1 MEDKN
6 YEGVESNSKKG
17 KVVSFGYLSDEKEK
31 EIIVNEVKKA
41 VEREK
46 KTEQAFKELSKIFE
60 LYPYDGADTDKLP
73 LISEIKKIQ
82 EEIKN
87 IHNEI
92 KSIKKDIENLGYRIG
107 KVE

>member
-31 EIIVNEVKKA
+31 EILLNEAKKA
-41 VEREK
+41 IERSN
-46 KTEQAFKELSKIFE
+46 KTEQAYRELSKIFE
-60 LYPYDGADTDKLP
+60 SYPYDGADTDKLP

-82 EEIKN
+82 EEIQK

-92 KSIKKDIENLGYRIG
+92 KNIKQDIENLGYRIG